1 VKKLYL
7 PIFLA
12 LLWALPALAE
22 DIPATGQQEHVLG
35 RTPPGA
41 EGQNVNAEQH
51 QAAPAQPESRP
62 DVRAL
67 FEESLRQMM
76 PLDEG
81 QIQEYRE
88 RSDQRERAL
97 LPVSPGLRSR
107 TVRVS
112 LEPGIPPV
120 AVRTTAN
127 VATSL
132 VFHDSTGQPWPVT
145 SVTNGGPSF
154 FQVLRPE
161 LPDGN
166 LLNVMPMQGY
176 GTSTIVVTLEKWDI
190 PLVIRLESDSVRS
203 PERNADA
210 LVLFQLAHFGP
221 KAAPPLIENI
231 KETAGS
237 EMLAFLDRVPPASA
251 ARVALESPNDKLTV
265 WRLGD
270 KHYIRTAHT
279 LVWPAWTAV
288 AHGAGGTR
296 CYEAPATSRIM
307 LSANG
312 QIQTVLLKDFRHEG
326 GRP

>member
-1 VKKLYL
+1 V
-7 PIFLA
+7 
-12 LLWALPALAE
+12 
-22 DIPATGQQEHVLG
+22 VLG
-35 RTPPGA
+35 QGEAGSSAEEIQPAPG
-41 EGQNVNAEQH
+41 
-51 QAAPAQPESRP
+51 PAQAESQRP

-76 PLDEG
+76 PLDER

-112 LEPGIPPV
+112 LEPGVPPV

-132 VFHDSTGQPWPVT
+132 VFHDSTGQPWPIT

-176 GTSTIVVTLEKWDI
+176 GNSTIVVTLEKRDI

-221 KAAPPLIENI
+221 KAAPPLIENVR
-231 KETAGS
+231 ETVSS
-237 EMLAFLDRVPPASA
+237 EMLAFLDRVPPANA
-251 ARVALESPNDKLTV
+251 QRVTLDPAQDNLTV

-270 KHYIRTAHT
+270 HHYIRTTHT

-288 AHGAGGTR
+288 VHGAGGTR
-296 CYEAPATSRIM
+296 CYEAPATPRIM

-312 QIQTVLLKDFRHEG
+312 QIQTVLLKEG

>member
-1 VKKLYL
+1 MKKLYL
-7 PIFLA
+7 LIFLT
-12 LLWALPALAE
+12 LLWAYPALAE
-22 DIPATGQQEHVLG
+22 EIPATGQQGHVLG
-35 RTPPGA
+35 QTPPGT
-41 EGQNVNAEQH
+41 EGQNPEAAQQ
-51 QAAPAQPESRP
+51 QAAPPQPESARP

-76 PLDEG
+76 PLDER

-112 LEPGIPPV
+112 LEPGVAPV
-120 AVRTTAN
+120 AVQTTAN

-132 VFHDSTGQPWPVT
+132 VFHDSTGQPWPIT

-176 GTSTIVVTLEKWDI
+176 GNSTIVVTLENRDI

-221 KAAPPLIENI
+221 KAAPPLIENVR
-231 KETAGS
+231 ETASS

-251 ARVALESPNDKLTV
+251 VRVALESQTDNLTV

-270 KHYIRTAHT
+270 KHYIRTTHT
-279 LVWPAWTAV
+279 LVWPAWSAV
-288 AHGAGGTR
+288 VHGAGGTR
-296 CYEAPATSRIM
+296 CYEAPVTSRFM
-307 LSANG
+307 LSVNG
-312 QIQTVLLKDFRHEG
+312 QIQSVLLREG